1 MVKGYVIQKTGT
13 YIAMANF
20 RSKSLTFFLL
30 LQYLNLTFSFHIL
43 NEQSILLMEVL
54 RYLQKHQVVRET
66 VKFKTK
72 CNFKNHL
79 KGSSLFFYNQY
90 CDWQPIKA

>member
-13 YIAMANF
+13 YIVMANF

-66 VKFKTK
+66 VKFKIK
-72 CNFKNHL
+72 CNLKNHL
-79 KGSSLFFYNQY
+79 KGSSLFFIIN
-90 CDWQPIKA
+90 IVTGNL